1 MIRLLSLEARA
12 LGAFDDVRFDV
23 STVGGP
29 LVAVTGDNGDGKST
43 LLELFAGLLYR
54 TTPTHGSLIDLARR
68 RGQSNARSDARLAGV
83 VEIHGVEYTIVHN
96 VNGVTGTS
104 GASTVTTA
112 AGPVTGDGK
121 ASSFKEWAA
130 AVLPEREVFFAS
142 LFSAQGEAPFLGLQK
157 GDRKSVLLKTIGLER
172 YEAMAGHF
180 RTCATEEKIKAETH
194 EKILTEARA
203 AGAADLAGIEEALVE
218 AQGAERRADEA
229 VAIATA
235 ALEAELA
242 REGTAIATQARLDS
256 LVAERSEVAKTLLAL
271 HADED
276 ALCEKIRNNQRVL
289 ADEAKIRAAAATVDG
304 LKSQLAEV
312 EKRIAQGTSA
322 REARAAEAKR
332 FAKLAAEI
340 EPSANAIKRVR
351 AAIAQAKDAMV
362 ALPQLRATLPQ
373 LQADLQAAEK
383 AVVDAKASAAAA
395 RIAGLRGGLVKIVD
409 EMAPPATPDGGYA
422 RAIAVKTLE
431 ADDHAKASVADPLAL
446 LDRVASR
453 KRAAENAEREVR
465 DLEAFAG
472 GLAAAEADYSA
483 LRDAARKASELH
495 AEAKA
500 ADEAVLSAVHDLGVA
515 QADAAR
521 LHAELQAAME
531 TARYVSAI
539 DQAAARLEAYR
550 PQLASLRAGI
560 VGAQAK
566 FDSLEA
572 ECEATRLSIPT
583 HDVPSARRE
592 LAQAQQACTEAR
604 RTCASTSA
612 RLAVAKAAE
621 ERAIAAEA
629 DAKAARG
636 EQARWNHLAIAFG
649 RDGIQALEIDAAG
662 PRLTELTNDL
672 LRTCFGNRFSVAVQT
687 QRTSSDGKK
696 TIEEC
701 EVIVTDHETGG
712 SAPGETF
719 SGGEKVLIGEALSLA
734 LMMIAT
740 RRLGGSRPTLV
751 RDESGAAMSATNA
764 PHYVAMLRR
773 AADLCDADRVL
784 FVTHNPEILPLAD
797 ARVSV
802 RSLTK
807 GAAKAA

>member
-1 MIRLLSLEARA
+1 MGHGRRSAGPSRKRTSKGPEMIRLLSLEARA
-12 LGAFDDVRFDV
+12 LGAFDDVRFDA

-29 LVAVTGDNGDGKST
+29 LVAITGDNGAGKST

-68 RGQSNARSDARLAGV
+68 RGQSNARTDARLSGV
-83 VEIHGVEYTIVHN
+83 VEIHGVEYTIVHH
-96 VNGVTGTS
+96 VDGIAGTS

-112 AGPVTGDGK
+112 EGPVTGDGK

-130 AVLPEREVFFAS
+130 AVLPDREVFCAS
-142 LFSAQGEAPFLGLQK
+142 LFSAQGETPFLGLKK
-157 GDRKSVLLKTIGLER
+157 GARKSVLLRTLGLAR

-180 RTCATEEKIKAETH
+180 RTCATEEKIMAETP
-194 EKILTEARA
+194 EKILGEARA
-203 AGAADLAGIEEALVE
+203 AGAAHLAAIEEALDE
-218 AQGAERRADEA
+218 AQDAERRAEEA
-229 VAIATA
+229 VAAATA
-235 ALEAELA
+235 ELETELA
-242 REGTAIATQARLDS
+242 REGTAIAAQARHAG
-256 LVAERSEVAKTLLAL
+256 LVAERSEAAKTTLAL
-271 HADED
+271 RAEED
-276 ALCEKIRNNQRVL
+276 ALCEKIRNNERVL
-289 ADEAKIRAAAATVDG
+289 ADEPKIRAAAAAVDG
-304 LKSQLAEV
+304 LKAQLAEI
-312 EKRIAQGTSA
+312 EKRIAQGTA
-322 REARAAEAKR
+322 TREARDAESKR
-332 FAKLAAEI
+332 LKKLAAEI
-340 EPSANAIKRVR
+340 EPSP
-351 AAIAQAKDAMV
+351 DA
-362 ALPQLRATLPQ
+362 LLRAHNV
-373 LQADLQAAEK
+373 AFEA
-383 AVVDAKASAAAA
+383 ASAVGALLRLREQLAGHRTNAEAAAQRLEEATAGEAAA
-395 RIAGLRGGLVKIVD
+395 RIAGLRGGLIKIVD
-409 EMAPPATPDGGYA
+409 EMVPPAAQDAPFA
-422 RAIAVKTLE
+422 RAIATQTLE
-431 ADDHAKASVADPLAL
+431 ADD
-446 LDRVASR
+446 
-453 KRAAENAEREVR
+453 RAAQAVLNVATLR
-465 DLEAFAG
+465 AS
-472 GLAAAEADYSA
+472 AAEAKRRADEA
-483 LRDAARKASELH
+483 FERLRDAEALAATFPKAT
-495 AEAKA
+495 
-500 ADEAVLSAVHDLGVA
+500 ADEDALLSASIRATQLRTEATVSETAAFAATRDLGAA
-515 QADAAR
+515 QGDYGR
-521 LHAELQAAME
+521 LNASLQTAME
-531 TARYVSAI
+531 SARYVAAV

-572 ECEATRLSIPT
+572 ECEATRLGIPS
-583 HDVPSARRE
+583 HDAPSARLR
-592 LAQAQQACTEAR
+592 LAQAQT
-604 RTCASTSA
+604 TCAAARKACATLGA

-636 EQARWNHLAIAFG
+636 EQAHWNHLAAAFG

-687 QRTSSDGKK
+687 QRASSDGKK

-701 EVIVTDHETGG
+701 EVI
-712 SAPGETF
+712 
-719 SGGEKVLIGEALSLA
+719 VLIGEALSLA

-784 FVTHNPEILPLAD
+784 FVTHNPDILPLAD